1 MKGSAH
7 MVQWNILLI
16 VFLTAFAASSLYRWF
31 LTYMNVSNLRL
42 HGHDVPEVFKGEI
55 DEATLS
61 RMSDYTADSSR
72 FGSVAHF
79 FDDVVTL
86 IILLSG
92 FLPWLVVL
100 ILSWKLNFILSGL
113 TFFGILALISTVLDI
128 PFGLYSTF
136 VIEKKYGFSTI
147 TIKLWITDFIKSL
160 LISMILMGILLGAML
175 ALMSYAEHSWWFWV
189 WVVFSAFQLLMV
201 WLYPVLIAPL
211 FNKFEPVQNE
221 ELKDAIVALMAK
233 VGLKTEGIFQI
244 DAGKRS
250 KHTNAYF
257 TGLGKTK
264 RIVLYDT
271 LLNSHTSDEILSVL
285 AHEAGHWK
293 KKHIM
298 KQLVFTEALSLAVF
312 YLIYRLSDWE
322 LLYKTFGF
330 PEQIPY
336 VGLLLVAA
344 LFGPVTFFLTPIGA
358 MFGRKFEREADDY
371 CFNLVGTA
379 KPMAEAL
386 KRLAKDNLAN
396 LHPHPLYSWF
406 YYSHPP
412 LAERIARLQQMEDKK
427 AS

>member
-1 MKGSAH
+1 
-7 MVQWNILLI
+7 MVQWNTLLI
-16 VFLTAFAASSLYRWF
+16 VFLVVFAASSLFRWL
-31 LTYMNVSNLRL
+31 LTHMNVSNLRL
-42 HGHDVPEVFKGEI
+42 HGHNVPEVFTGEI
-55 DEATLS
+55 DKATLS
-61 RMSDYTADSSR
+61 KMSAYTADSSR
-72 FGSVAHF
+72 FGSLEHF
-79 FDDVVTL
+79 FDDIITL

-92 FLPWLVVL
+92 FLPLLSGL
-100 ILSWKLNFILSGL
+100 ILSWNLKFVFSGL
-113 TFFGILALISTVLDI
+113 IFFGILALISSILDI
-128 PFGLYSTF
+128 PFSLYSTF

-147 TIKLWITDFIKSL
+147 TVKLWITDFIKSL

-175 ALMSYAEHSWWFWV
+175 ALMVYAEHSWWFWV
-189 WVVFSAFQLLMV
+189 WVVFSLFQLLMV

-221 ELKDAIVALMAK
+221 ELKNAIIAMMAK
-233 VGLKTEGIFQI
+233 VGLKTEGVFQV

-271 LLNSHTSDEILSVL
+271 LLNSHTSEEILSVL

-298 KQLVFTEALSLAVF
+298 KQLVFTETVSLVVF
-312 YLIYRLSDWE
+312 YLIYRLTDWG
-322 LLYKTFGF
+322 LLYQTFGF
-330 PEQIPY
+330 EDKLPY
-336 VGLLLVAA
+336 VGLLLIAA
-344 LFGPVTFFLTPIGA
+344 LLGPITFFLTPFSA
-358 MFGRKFEREADDY
+358 VVMRKFEREADDY

-379 KPMAEAL
+379 QPMVSAL

-396 LHPHPLYSWF
+396 LHPHPFYAWF

-412 LAERIARLQQMEDKK
+412 LVERIARLQKMEEKI

>member
-1 MKGSAH
+1 
-7 MVQWNILLI
+7 MVQWNTLLI
-16 VFLTAFAASSLYRWF
+16 VFLVVFAASSLFRWV
-31 LTYMNVSNLRL
+31 LTQMNVGNLRL
-42 HGHDVPEVFKGEI
+42 HGHNVPAVFAGEI
-55 DEATLS
+55 DETTLS
-61 RMSDYTADSSR
+61 RMSSYTADSSR
-72 FGSVAHF
+72 FGSLEHF
-79 FDDVVTL
+79 FDDIVTL

-92 FLPWLVVL
+92 FLP
-100 ILSWKLNFILSGL
+100 ILSALVLSWNLNFVLSGL
-113 TFFGILALISTVLDI
+113 IFFGILALISTLLDI
-128 PFGLYSTF
+128 PFSLYSTF

-147 TIKLWITDFIKSL
+147 TIKLWITDFVKSL
-160 LISMILMGILLGAML
+160 LISIILMGILLGAML
-175 ALMSYAEHSWWFWV
+175 ALMLYAENSWWFWV
-189 WVVFSAFQLLMV
+189 WVVFSLFQLLMV

-221 ELKDAIVALMAK
+221 ELKDAVIALMAK
-233 VGLKTEGIFQI
+233 VGLKTEGVFQV

-298 KQLVFTEALSLAVF
+298 KQIIVTEAVSLAVF
-312 YLIYRLSDWE
+312 YFIYRLIEWG
-322 LLYKTFGF
+322 LLYQTFGF
-330 PEQIPY
+330 EGKIPY

-344 LFGPVTFFLTPIGA
+344 LFGPVAFFLTPIGSIA
-358 MFGRKFEREADDY
+358 LRKFEREADDY

-379 KPMAEAL
+379 QPMVSAL

-396 LHPHPLYSWF
+396 LHPHPFYAWF

-412 LAERIARLQQMEDKK
+412 LAERIARLQQMEEKI

>member
-1 MKGSAH
+1 
-7 MVQWNILLI
+7 MVQWNTLLI
-16 VFLTAFAASSLYRWF
+16 VFLVVFAASSLFRWL
-31 LTYMNVSNLRL
+31 LTHMNVSNLRL
-42 HGHDVPEVFKGEI
+42 HGRNVPEVFTGEI

-61 RMSDYTADSSR
+61 KMSAYTADSSR
-72 FGSVAHF
+72 FGSLEHF
-79 FDDVVTL
+79 FDDIVTL

-92 FLPWLVVL
+92 LLPFLSVL
-100 ILSWKLNFILSGL
+100 ILSWNLNFVFSGL
-113 TFFGILALISTVLDI
+113 IFFGILTLISSILDI
-128 PFGLYSTF
+128 PFSLYSTF

-147 TIKLWITDFIKSL
+147 NVKLWIMDFIKSL

-175 ALMSYAEHSWWFWV
+175 ALMVYAEHSWWFWV
-189 WVVFSAFQLLMV
+189 WVVFSLFQLLMV

-221 ELKDAIVALMAK
+221 ELKNAIIAMMAK
-233 VGLKTEGIFQI
+233 VGLKTEGVFQV

-264 RIVLYDT
+264 RIVLFDT
-271 LLNSHTSDEILSVL
+271 LLNSHTPDEILSVL

-298 KQLVFTEALSLAVF
+298 KQLVFTEAVSLAVF
-312 YLIYRLSDWE
+312 YLIYRLIDWG
-322 LLYKTFGF
+322 LLYQTFGF
-330 PEQIPY
+330 EEKLPY
-336 VGLLLVAA
+336 VGLLLIAA
-344 LFGPVTFFLTPIGA
+344 LFGPVIFFLTPIGA
-358 MFGRKFEREADDY
+358 VVGRKFEREADDY
-371 CFNLVGTA
+371 CFNLVGTV
-379 KPMAEAL
+379 KPMVSAL

-396 LHPHPLYSWF
+396 LHPHPFYAWF

-412 LAERIARLQQMEDKK
+412 LAERIARLQQMEEKI